1 MILYRGMDRPA
12 LDAAYNNGASVAGS
26 AEIIAQWQRRSA
38 VLRDRVAGPRNVPY
52 ASPPRARL
60 DFFPARHSGAPTLL
74 FFHGGYWQR
83 NAREG
88 FSFVAEGALAHGISV
103 AVAGYT
109 LAPEARMDDIVVE
122 ARAAAAWLHDNLAD
136 WGGDPNRIFAAG
148 WSAGGHLA
156 AMVMGETAIRGGL
169 AISGIFDL
177 EPIRL
182 NYLNEK
188 LGLDA
193 AESQRNSPLY
203 HLPERTGALLVA
215 VGGDELPELRR
226 QSQDY
231 ADAWRGHGLPVVFQE
246 LPRCHHYA
254 ALEQLA
260 HPDGTLVDALRE
272 LVSS

>member
-1 MILYRGMDRPA
+1 MKTVMSPDGLTRTLA
-12 LDAAYNNGASVAGS
+12 LSK
-26 AEIIAQWQRRSA
+26 R
-38 VLRDRVAGPRNVPY
+38 
-52 ASPPRARL
+52 PPR
-60 DFFPARHSGAPTLL
+60 
-74 FFHGGYWQR
+74 
-83 NAREG
+83 
-88 FSFVAEGALAHGISV
+88 
-103 AVAGYT
+103 
-109 LAPEARMDDIVVE
+109 PEARMDDIVVE

-203 HLPERTGALLVA
+203 HRPERTGALLVA

-231 ADAWRGHGLPVVFQE
+231 ADAWRRHGLPVVFQE